1 MKTQKTKH
9 AGFSVFLV
17 VVMLF
22 GLWSGEARAQS
33 TQPGGV
39 AYYPSLDARPVN
51 EYYAGLTFVPDTTF
65 EGTLGDTSRTDLDA
79 TWRYY
84 SSDQFMMGTLDVDLV
99 FGLITYG
106 DDLGIDLPEQLLTL
120 SAEFTAVWR
129 YTGGY
134 ALQFGIRPGI
144 FADMDALET
153 DSIFVPFSG
162 YFLKRLTPHVSA
174 IAGAEIR
181 PGFGMGV
188 LPTLA
193 LDWEISDA
201 VLLRLGI
208 PETRLD
214 VALGRGFATYV
225 RVEQESDSFGLDD
238 EEAFAR
244 DAMTL
249 EHTGAAVGLT
259 MDLRNDFNAG
269 VELGGRFNSDIEFE
283 VLGPSDIEVDSS
295 AYVRFFV
302 QRSF

>member
-1 MKTQKTKH
+1 
-9 AGFSVFLV
+9 
-17 VVMLF
+17 
-22 GLWSGEARAQS
+22 
-33 TQPGGV
+33 
-39 AYYPSLDARPVN
+39 
-51 EYYAGLTFVPDTTF
+51 
-65 EGTLGDTSRTDLDA
+65 
-79 TWRYY
+79 
-84 SSDQFMMGTLDVDLV
+84 
-99 FGLITYG
+99 
-106 DDLGIDLPEQLLTL
+106 
-120 SAEFTAVWR
+120 
-129 YTGGY
+129 
-134 ALQFGIRPGI
+134 
-144 FADMDALET
+144 
-153 DSIFVPFSG
+153 
-162 YFLKRLTPHVSA
+162 
-174 IAGAEIR
+174 
-181 PGFGMGV
+181 MGV
-188 LPTLA
+188 FPTLA